1 MRYELLSTEFDEEV
15 GKRIIKVHDIEDDF
29 TYIYYEDEVKELDIP
44 GLKSFIQEKL
54 ETINTGVYDVP
65 MP

>member
-15 GKRIIKVHDIEDDF
+15 GKRIIKVHDIEEDF
-29 TYIYYEDEVKELDIP
+29 TYVYYEDEIENIEIV
-44 GLKSFIQEKL
+44 GLTDFMNERADQIAA
-54 ETINTGVYDVP
+54 GVYDVP

>member
-1 MRYELLSTEFDEEV
+1 MDEELN
-15 GKRIIKVHDIEDDF
+15 KRIIKVHDTQEDF
-29 TYIYYEDEVKELDIP
+29 TYIYYEDEVKELDVP
-44 GLKSFIQEKL
+44 GLKSFIEEKL